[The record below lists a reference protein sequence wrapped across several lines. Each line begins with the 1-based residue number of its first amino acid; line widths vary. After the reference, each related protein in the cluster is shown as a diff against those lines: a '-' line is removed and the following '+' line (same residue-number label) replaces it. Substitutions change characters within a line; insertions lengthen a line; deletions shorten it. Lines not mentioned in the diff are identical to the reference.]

1 MIWIF
6 KDHDA
11 LYDHLVSIIDNET
24 ILLVK
29 GSRST
34 RMDKIADKLKK

>member
-1 MIWIF
+1 VIF
-6 KDHDA
+6 KNHDD
-11 LYDHLVSIIDNET
+11 LYDYLVSIIEEET